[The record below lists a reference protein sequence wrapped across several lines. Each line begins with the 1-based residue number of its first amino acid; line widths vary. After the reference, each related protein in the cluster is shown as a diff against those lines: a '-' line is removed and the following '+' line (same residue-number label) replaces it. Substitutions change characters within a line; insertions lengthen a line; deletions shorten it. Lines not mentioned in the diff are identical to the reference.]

1 MFAFIGVK
9 LICFWSNDTAE
20 KFIKVT
26 GSKCNASMLDTEA
39 SINNK
44 QLNELKL
51 TVEQIRSYE
60 QRLRKHFATIQRK
73 SGKAL

>member
-1 MFAFIGVK
+1 
-9 LICFWSNDTAE
+9 
-20 KFIKVT
+20 
-26 GSKCNASMLDTEA
+26 MLDTEG

-51 TVEQIRSYE
+51 TIEQIRSFE